1 MNRPESTSVG
11 PLFAGFLAVVQTVPT
26 GYGFVRLD
34 PWKKRVAVAD
44 SAPNDG
50 EAPVIVGMSDAA
62 MHMYDVAIDALP
74 DAQDPEFADRAG
86 VILVGLRKLI
96 GSLTDAAGR
105 SRATPSVVVALSAV
119 RRRYDDL
126 MEAAA
131 NGPSATL
138 GQRLYVARGRAK
150 LSTKE
155 AANGVGLRKDLIEA
169 VEVEEPATEEETSRI
184 KDLIAA
190 LGG

>member
-1 MNRPESTSVG
+1 
-11 PLFAGFLAVVQTVPT
+11 
-26 GYGFVRLD
+26 
-34 PWKKRVAVAD
+34 
-44 SAPNDG
+44 
-50 EAPVIVGMSDAA
+50 
-62 MHMYDVAIDALP
+62 MYDVAIDALP
-74 DAQDPEFADRAG
+74 DPQDPEFANRAG

-105 SRATPSVVVALSAV
+105 GRATPSVIVALSGV

-126 MEAAA
+126 MEVAA
-131 NGPSATL
+131 NGPSGTL
-138 GQRLYVARGRAK
+138 GQRLYVTRGRAK

-169 VEVEEPATEEETSRI
+169 VEVEEPATEDETSRI